1 VILFHN
7 HNHVAE
13 CGLARGDWRLRA
25 ESAATAS
32 KLEHCECDEE
42 AEELTGVCLFER

>member
-13 CGLARGDWRLRA
+13 CGLARGDWHLRA
-25 ESAATAS
+25 ESVATAS
-32 KLEHCECDEE
+32 KLENGKPNDRAEE
-42 AEELTGVCLFER
+42 A